1 MMQLLELSVCLE
13 AENFA
18 DNIKDLD
25 PASLLTK
32 M

>member
-13 AENFA
+13 AEIIA